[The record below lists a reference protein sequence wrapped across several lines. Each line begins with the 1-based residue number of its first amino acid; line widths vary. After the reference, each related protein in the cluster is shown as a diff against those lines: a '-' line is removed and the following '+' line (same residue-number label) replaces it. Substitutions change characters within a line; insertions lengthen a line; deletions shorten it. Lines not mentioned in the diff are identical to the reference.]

1 MKYTTHPSSINIR
14 YDNDEVFYIPN
25 GKTITHHT
33 YDNTIYKKTYYF
45 VSDFDDDIKKKL
57 YVYKFKNKEHFA
69 NRSILSTNISDL
81 YEKTKIIITSY
92 TPQKDLSEDTF
103 APTELTQ
110 FYSYYF
116 VEPKDLNNKV
126 SFIDSPQR
134 ESLMIELTNFRQ
146 DSSNNTF
153 FLTGPPAI
161 GKSFSLLYYVRY
173 RTMKYIYLNLY
184 TLYITDKMNV

>member
-1 MKYTTHPSSINIR
+1 MEKQLHITHMTIR
-14 YDNDEVFYIPN
+14 Y
-25 GKTITHHT
+25 
-33 YDNTIYKKTYYF
+33 
-45 VSDFDDDIKKKL
+45 IKKHIILFQILMKILKRNYMYKL
-57 YVYKFKNKEHFA
+57 KNKEHFA

-81 YEKTKIIITSY
+81 YENTKIIITSY